1 MIIGPGKVPVA
12 VIRTATWKSH
22 LQRSC
27 TVLDGVFRD
36 TSAEALHEQT
46 LALRRL
52 GGAGRLRTACMMSQT
67 LVELAKARI
76 REQHPEFDERAVL
89 VQLVFE
95 RYGVRLE
102 R

>member
-1 MIIGPGKVPVA
+1 
-12 VIRTATWKSH
+12 
-22 LQRSC
+22 
-27 TVLDGVFRD
+27 
-36 TSAEALHEQT
+36 
-46 LALRRL
+46 
-52 GGAGRLRTACMMSQT
+52 MMSQT